1 MPTETITI
9 TETGCH
15 LDNHRGHFITRDV
28 IQLAQG
34 FGFIIDPFAEW
45 AIVNYGRADE
55 TDLVGDFP
63 FESMVDLADDAI
75 AWLNSGQE
83 ECLTCGTSGKVFWD
97 EGRHI
102 ERGVICKRC
111 SGKGRGPRIAGQNFP
126 PIIPDGT
133 EWSYNDGDFGL
144 YAIES
149 DDDIDN

>member
-15 LDNHRGHFITRDV
+15 LDNHRGHYITRDV

-34 FGFIIDPFAEW
+34 FGFIIGQFEQW
-45 AIVNYGRADE
+45 AIDTYGMATDTSNETYPYEALTELADE
-55 TDLVGDFP
+55 
-63 FESMVDLADDAI
+63 AI
-75 AWLNSGQE
+75 VWLNSGQE

-102 ERGVICKRC
+102 ELGAICKRC

-126 PIIPDGT
+126 PVIPDGT